1 MTGRIDPVFQL
12 SEYLFRRKVFK
23 LVGGAFHI
31 RDASG
36 NTVMYSTQ
44 KAFKLRED
52 MTIWA
57 DETQSRAL
65 LTIKTPQ
72 ILDFGAT
79 YMISD
84 ATTGEDVGAIARKG
98 LKSVVRDEWK
108 FISTDNLQIGILT
121 ESGWAR
127 AIISRLINM
136 VPQKYL
142 IASEDG
148 REVAVINQHFN
159 PFVLKYTMSILE
171 PDPPIDRRL
180 LISMGILLC
189 AIEGRQGGGGT
200 VGAYGGNV

>member
-1 MTGRIDPVFQL
+1 MSGGFDAVFQL

-31 RDASG
+31 MDASG

-44 KAFKLRED
+44 KAFRLRED

-57 DETQSRAL
+57 DEDQSREL

-79 YMISD
+79 YMVMD

-98 LKSVVRDEWK
+98 LKSVVKDEWM
-108 FISTDNLQIGILT
+108 FISAENLQIGTLT

-127 AIISRLINM
+127 AIISRLINL
-136 VPQKYL
+136 VPQNYS
-142 IASEDG
+142 ITSEDG

-171 PDPPIDRRL
+171 PNPPIDRRL

-200 VGAYGGNV
+200 VGTYGGNV